1 MYSTPLR
8 SDPFRAGCS
17 VIERAS
23 GAEGEG
29 VGGGSCNERDDADA
43 DAPGCLRE
51 GRGDAGVI
59 PPPPSSH
66 STLNCVAR
74 AVHSTAT
81 LRTNSHLILFA
92 LNLKR

>member
-29 VGGGSCNERDDADA
+29 VGGGSCNERDDAD

-59 PPPPSSH
+59 PPPPSSSH

-74 AVHSTAT
+74 AVHSMAT
-81 LRTNSHLILFA
+81 LRTSILPHLSIRIEF
-92 LNLKR
+92 

>member
-29 VGGGSCNERDDADA
+29 ERGVGGGSCNERDDADA
-43 DAPGCLRE
+43 PGCLRE
-51 GRGDAGVI
+51 GREREETPASSPL
-59 PPPPSSH
+59 PPLPI
-66 STLNCVAR
+66 
-74 AVHSTAT
+74 VH
-81 LRTNSHLILFA
+81 
-92 LNLKR
+92 